1 MYLSNILSI
10 KSLFTLITI
19 GSSSMRQLRLLFSAL
34 AHSAFFF
41 RFFFNLP
48 SIITRSNL
56 MSLYSITSSTSRTP
70 LVSFMRFDIYAP
82 LFSVE
87 LVLESSNSVFFTPT
101 ITLFVAFVVPL
112 RAAIPALG
120 AFLINVFAAAFAP
133 PP

>member
-1 MYLSNILSI
+1 MRVVVCCGGDREHPRCYNNNYEESANSNSKVVLILFRRFGMQLLKHRGFI
-10 KSLFTLITI
+10 Y
-19 GSSSMRQLRLLFSAL
+19 SSFSSVARLLL
-34 AHSAFFF
+34 
-41 RFFFNLP
+41 
-48 SIITRSNL
+48 
-56 MSLYSITSSTSRTP
+56 
-70 LVSFMRFDIYAP
+70 FDIYAP

>member
-1 MYLSNILSI
+1 MSERKRKKEREKERKRERLWLNIQI
-10 KSLFTLITI
+10 Y
-19 GSSSMRQLRLLFSAL
+19 
-34 AHSAFFF
+34 
-41 RFFFNLP
+41 
-48 SIITRSNL
+48 TR
-56 MSLYSITSSTSRTP
+56 YT
-70 LVSFMRFDIYAP
+70 

-133 PP
+133 PQ

>member
-1 MYLSNILSI
+1 MW
-10 KSLFTLITI
+10 LFVVVVIGNTRVVTIIIMKNRQIQIQKLFLFCFVVLAHAVVVKHRGLIY
-19 GSSSMRQLRLLFSAL
+19 SSFSSVARLLL
-34 AHSAFFF
+34 
-41 RFFFNLP
+41 
-48 SIITRSNL
+48 
-56 MSLYSITSSTSRTP
+56 
-70 LVSFMRFDIYAP
+70 FDIYAP